1 MTLKPQDADIL
12 VKNLRPASA
21 DLRLYSIVDA
31 AANNDI
37 LDYLYSV
44 ETLSFDC
51 LFPGD
56 VEPDIFE
63 VAPFLVDL
71 SDHPEVL
78 RKLLDSWGQAGCIYL
93 HSKHDLETLQR
104 LLRPLTQAILPSGEP
119 HFFRF
124 YDPRVMRTAV
134 LDLFPQQAAP
144 FFEGVNAY
152 LVEGGNAKK
161 MLTIHFE
168 PHGFMVS
175 DTALPLSIS

>member
-1 MTLKPQDADIL
+1 MTLKPQDADTL
-12 VKNLRPASA
+12 VKNLRPQSTAQ
-21 DLRLYSIVDA
+21 RLYSIVDA
-31 AANNDI
+31 AANNEI
-37 LDYLYSV
+37 LDYLYSI

-56 VEPDIFE
+56 VEPDVFE
-63 VAPFLVDL
+63 AAPFLVDL

-93 HSKHDLETLQR
+93 HSKHDLDTLQR
-104 LLRPLTQAILPSGEP
+104 LLRPLTLAVLPSGEP

-144 FFEGVNAY
+144 FFEGVDAY
-152 LVEGGNAKK
+152 LVEGSSANK

-168 PHGFMVS
+168 PHGFIVS
-175 DTALPLSIS
+175 DTQLPLSQD